1 MRKTLVVFVALVML
15 FSIVPVAM
23 GAFEDAPKSS
33 HWAYDNFILLYNS
46 GLLKGYPDGTFKGE
60 RPATRYEM
68 VELTARILMY
78 MESRME
84 AVTGVE
90 VPKGDGPVTLSEAQA
105 KELIRQALLEAD
117 PVSKTEFA
125 AEKDAL
131 INELYDAIFAL
142 EDEFKAELEA
152 RGDVDLSLIERRLT
166 FVEQKV
172 EEQEAII
179 ETVAKDAKTG
189 KTLSIVGIILGVAG
203 VIFGFVPS
211 K

>member
-1 MRKTLVVFVALVML
+1 MKKTLVVFLTLVML
-15 FSIVPVAM
+15 FTMVPVVM
-23 GAFEDAPKSS
+23 GGFEDAPKSS
-33 HWAYDNFILLYNS
+33 HWAYDNFILLYNY

-60 RPATRYEM
+60 RYATRYEM

-78 MESRME
+78 LESRVE
-84 AVTGVE
+84 ALTGIE
-90 VPKGDGPVTLSEAQA
+90 LPKGDGPVTLSEAQA
-105 KELIRQALLEAD
+105 K
-117 PVSKTEFA
+117 
-125 AEKDAL
+125 AL
-131 INELYDAIFAL
+131 IKQIMEEEGTATKADLDDLVNELYDAIFAL
-142 EDEFKAELEA
+142 EDEFMAELEA
-152 RGDVDLSLIERRLT
+152 RGDVDLSLIERRLN

-172 EEQEAII
+172 EEQEVIL